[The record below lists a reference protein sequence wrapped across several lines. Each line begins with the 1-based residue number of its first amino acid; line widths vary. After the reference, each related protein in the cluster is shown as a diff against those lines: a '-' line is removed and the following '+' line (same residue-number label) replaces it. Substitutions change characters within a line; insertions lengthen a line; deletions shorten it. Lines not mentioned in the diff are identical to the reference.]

1 MIRTL
6 PTSNTYNRCF
16 KFYVILYFTFLFAPL
31 LVTCILAFND
41 SQFPSLPWKGY
52 TLDWFTAN
60 LPERVGIFHDQ
71 INLDS
76 IWVSF
81 RVAFFVMLLSTAV
94 GTCGAFLFE
103 QEDFRFKQLLYFLML
118 APLVIPG
125 VILGISIL
133 LLSNTLGTYFETN
146 WNIDI

>member
-6 PTSNTYNRCF
+6 PTSKTYNRLF
-16 KFYVILYFTFLFAPL
+16 KSYVILYFAFLFAPL
-31 LVTCILAFND
+31 LITCVLAFND
-41 SQFPSLPWKGY
+41 SQFPSLPWKGF
-52 TLDWFTAN
+52 TLEWFTAN
-60 LPERVGIFHDQ
+60 LPQRVGIFHDR

-81 RVAFFVMLLSTAV
+81 RVAFFVTLLSTAI

-118 APLVIPG
+118 APLVIP
-125 VILGISIL
+125 
-133 LLSNTLGTYFETN
+133 SNSGDFDFTAQQYPGDLF
-146 WNIDI
+146 